1 MDAED
6 HTHTAGSQL
15 LGTSAKL
22 VSDTLSDDARQNG
35 RYRRRT
41 MDVASSRRMP
51 RELSFSLLI
60 SKGTCGSI

>member
-51 RELSFSLLI
+51 REL
-60 SKGTCGSI
+60 